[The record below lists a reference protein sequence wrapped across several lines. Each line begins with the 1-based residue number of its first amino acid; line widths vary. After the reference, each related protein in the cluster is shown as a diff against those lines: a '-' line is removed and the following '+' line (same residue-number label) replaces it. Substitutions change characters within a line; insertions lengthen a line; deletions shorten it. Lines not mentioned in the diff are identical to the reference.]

1 MALTV
6 TSGANANT
14 ATGAATSTGATNTK
28 LPPANGTKGGAGFST
43 TANAAKTAAAQPP
56 ATRPAAPATKPAA
69 PKAPSKTAAAR
80 TGPTQLAPSQIE
92 TKLKEAA
99 AKAPFEGR
107 PNVSS
112 DGVRFGAP
120 QTVVDGLKASAK
132 EALEGAGSVTRT
144 ALKAAS
150 KRSASQYMQ
159 AAKDPAKREL
169 LVKALTGKAS
179 AELDPQQRAK
189 VNAFLDGVAAGTAP
203 QVNAKTAGMLDDPAK
218 ITAAR
223 WSGATMLVKGVKG
236 AFVDKGAGK
245 PGTILVSNR
254 LNTQQLNEAMNE
266 EFGEALA
273 AAAER
278 AGIKTA
284 GGDDGNRLRLAL
296 EGKDTS
302 TKAAPQLS
310 AGRKDDTTTVMV
322 DGRVVDAKALIFPGT
337 GLTSA
342 IKLSGLSTDE
352 FVRKAAGVFA
362 ARVKNYI
369 NSWKKN
375 PANAAKNLALFIIQ
389 NTNLVGAIILG
400 SIDLSKEWDKMN
412 GSQRALAIGLIAGEA
427 VASAIPG
434 GALAAAGSR
443 ALRVLGDAS
452 KTIAG
457 RNAGKVPALTGKMPA
472 NNTLVTNAKINE
484 LKSESG
490 RTGVS
495 LTQDWR
501 ELKAQEKLLLSARK
515 ELVTAKRGKDYAER
529 LADVDAALGATRAA
543 IASVDKQTNSL
554 AALQIKI
561 NGLRSGRYHKVA
573 AATAVSARQKA
584 NDALEFAKKVRT
596 LQTGR
601 VNLINGATAGIAT
614 LKPNAASLK
623 TIDTKIAAVN
633 QSFKVQSDRINAA
646 LGKLTAKGQDSGQ
659 IVQMGN
665 FKKAMAD
672 LKKQLDDAK
681 DDALAKLNKR
691 KAQLTAAMPDPV
703 WSAVTGLAANIYTP
717 GTGQFRNPAIANL
730 ATKLDA
736 QMAAYVRGA
745 RARVQNNGGAWR
757 NTNDPEITPATPT
770 ASQTGS
776 SATRPGTP
784 ENHIADGAAALAKNT
799 GLTNALNA
807 TFKGLITSGATGA
820 AATALG
826 SALSKLGMPL
836 LNGGKPYA
844 LCMFAYGPGWDKQ
857 TKAGKLNGGAN
868 GPFVIYSP
876 PKTQTSPATIWIS
889 IYPPGQPN
897 IGGSKVGHA
906 LSFGFA
912 VDPRVLGMG
921 NPGNTGAGHNISIGD
936 FTWLSRTPQL
946 PKGVATLTQRLR
958 NAILPTRSA
967 NALVMKQVT
976 VGGSVSPGAGINTAS
991 GAGWVGLAAGTNI
1004 VFGPAGPDQQKT
1016 AANKLIARNAPTI
1029 SAAFWVAPPQNYYNF
1044 NWRTWK

>member
-43 TANAAKTAAAQPP
+43 TANAAKSAAAQPP
-56 ATRPAAPATKPAA
+56 VTRPAAPATKPAA

-99 AKAPFEGR
+99 AAKAPFEGR

-112 DGVRFGAP
+112 DGVRYGAP

-132 EALEGAGSVTRT
+132 EALEGAGSVPRT
-144 ALKAAS
+144 ALKSAS

-189 VNAFLDGVAAGTAP
+189 VKAFLDGVAAGTAP

-236 AFVDKGAGK
+236 AFVDNGAGK

-337 GLTSA
+337 GLTNA
-342 IKLSGLSTDE
+342 IKLSGLSPDE
-352 FVRKAAGVFA
+352 FVKRTINTFG
-362 ARVKNYI
+362 RYVKNYI
-369 NSWKKN
+369 NTWKKN
-375 PANAAKNLALFIIQ
+375 PANATKNLALFILE
-389 NTNLVGAIILG
+389 NSNPVGVIIAG
-400 SIDLSKEWDKMN
+400 SIDLAKEWGKLN
-412 GSQRALAIGLIAGEA
+412 GSERALAIVSLLGGAAL
-427 VASAIPG
+427 SAIPT
-434 GALAAAGSR
+434 GAMAAAGSKVF
-443 ALRVLGDAS
+443 RVLANAS
-452 KTIAG
+452 KTISG

-490 RTGVS
+490 RTGVL

-529 LADVDAALGATRAA
+529 LA
-543 IASVDKQTNSL
+543 
-554 AALQIKI
+554 
-561 NGLRSGRYHKVA
+561 
-573 AATAVSARQKA
+573 
-584 NDALEFAKKVRT
+584 
-596 LQTGR
+596 
-601 VNLINGATAGIAT
+601 
-614 LKPNAASLK
+614 
-623 TIDTKIAAVN
+623 
-633 QSFKVQSDRINAA
+633 
-646 LGKLTAKGQDSGQ
+646 
-659 IVQMGN
+659 
-665 FKKAMAD
+665 
-672 LKKQLDDAK
+672 
-681 DDALAKLNKR
+681 
-691 KAQLTAAMPDPV
+691 
-703 WSAVTGLAANIYTP
+703 
-717 GTGQFRNPAIANL
+717 
-730 ATKLDA
+730 
-736 QMAAYVRGA
+736 
-745 RARVQNNGGAWR
+745 
-757 NTNDPEITPATPT
+757 
-770 ASQTGS
+770 
-776 SATRPGTP
+776 
-784 ENHIADGAAALAKNT
+784 
-799 GLTNALNA
+799 
-807 TFKGLITSGATGA
+807 
-820 AATALG
+820 
-826 SALSKLGMPL
+826 
-836 LNGGKPYA
+836 
-844 LCMFAYGPGWDKQ
+844 
-857 TKAGKLNGGAN
+857 
-868 GPFVIYSP
+868 
-876 PKTQTSPATIWIS
+876 
-889 IYPPGQPN
+889 
-897 IGGSKVGHA
+897 
-906 LSFGFA
+906 
-912 VDPRVLGMG
+912 
-921 NPGNTGAGHNISIGD
+921 
-936 FTWLSRTPQL
+936 
-946 PKGVATLTQRLR
+946 
-958 NAILPTRSA
+958 
-967 NALVMKQVT
+967 
-976 VGGSVSPGAGINTAS
+976 
-991 GAGWVGLAAGTNI
+991 
-1004 VFGPAGPDQQKT
+1004 
-1016 AANKLIARNAPTI
+1016 
-1029 SAAFWVAPPQNYYNF
+1029 
-1044 NWRTWK
+1044 